1 MLRGRESNRGLGDYA
16 NSYLQLLGVSDCVF
30 IPIRSGVG
38 VQSLQVPDSVGIPA
52 AFSCLIRSSPL

>member
-16 NSYLQLLGVSDCVF
+16 NCILQLLGVSDCVF
-30 IPIRSGVG
+30 TPLKAGVG
-38 VQSLQVPDSVGIPA
+38 VQSLQVPDFSRIPA